1 MRQAVS
7 FTCAVL
13 ALAVAGSAR
22 AQETPASILAPEASR
37 PAADPLLAYTAAGND
52 LLAPSPAA
60 APVSTAPR
68 ATRAARVSRTRSLL
82 HTVGGVL
89 VGAGVGYFTSAVVRS
104 DWDKDSNR
112 EVASHRTSFALGG
125 AVFGG
130 AGGLLIGTRAP
141 VMSTGLRPATRVAE
155 NAITADQIDAV
166 GVANIYDVVMA
177 LRPEWL
183 RIRGINSMTEGDRVV
198 ASAESPEP
206 LVIPGAVTIQV
217 YLENGRM
224 GGVEALRQ
232 IPVSQAGEVRF
243 LNAQQAT
250 YKWGIGHAHGAIWVT
265 GRK

>member
-13 ALAVAGSAR
+13 ALAAAGSAR

-52 LLAPSPAA
+52 LLSPSPAA
-60 APVSTAPR
+60 APARASTR
-68 ATRAARVSRTRSLL
+68 VARSSRSRSLL
-82 HTVGGVL
+82 HTLGGVL

-130 AGGLLIGTRAP
+130 AGGLLIGTRPP
-141 VMSTGLRPATRVAE
+141 VMSTGLRPATRTAE

-183 RIRGINSMTEGDRVV
+183 RIRGINSVTEGDRVV

-250 YKWGIGHAHGAIWVT
+250 YKWGIGHAHGAIWIIT
-265 GRK
+265 RK